1 MSKYWLHI
9 LLLMAIL
16 LLMSCR
22 RHRSYE
28 DDNLHIDTTST
39 VEEVQDSSIIQVPL
53 TGLEIP
59 AINDDAVPGK
69 ILKRDAY
76 TTCYNHDT
84 RCPNW
89 VAWVLTR
96 EKAQG
101 TTEKKIWY
109 DENGNAIGITCFNTD
124 MVRRGYIYDTEA
136 DQPRPELDDWDALP
150 VGMSH
155 GHMCPAMDSK
165 MSPAA
170 MTQSFL
176 LTNLC
181 VQAEKLN
188 TGSWQ
193 KLERKCHDLAIKY
206 GCLYIVAGPV
216 FNNMQPSAYMGEIAI
231 PDAFY
236 KVVLCMEGSPKTIGF
251 IYDNTNDPH
260 NMQDA
265 VRTVDQI
272 EEITGINFF
281 PHLPNDVEEKIES
294 HANLNEWQ

>member
-1 MSKYWLHI
+1 MSKSSLHI

-59 AINDDAVPGK
+59 AINDDAVPGQ
-69 ILKRDAY
+69 ILKREVY

-89 VAWVLTR
+89 VAWALTR

-109 DENGNAIGITCFNTD
+109 DDNGNAIGIADFNTD
-124 MVRRGYIYDTEA
+124 MVRRGYIYDAES
-136 DQPRPELDDWDALP
+136 DQPRPELDDWDVMP
-150 VGMSH
+150 EGMSH

-165 MSPAA
+165 MSPSA

-206 GCLYIVAGPV
+206 GCLYIVTGPV
-216 FNNMQPSAYMGEIAI
+216 FNNRHPSAFMGEIAI
-231 PDAFY
+231 PDAFF
-236 KVVLCMEGSPKTIGF
+236 KVVLCMVGIPKAIGF
-251 IYDNTNDPH
+251 IYYNTNDPH

-272 EEITGINFF
+272 EEITGFDF
-281 PHLPNDVEEKIES
+281 YPQLPDNIENEIES
-294 HANLNEWQ
+294 KANLNEWQ

>member
-1 MSKYWLHI
+1 MKGTQIII
-9 LLLMAIL
+9 LLCFIVVSAMF
-16 LLMSCR
+16 CTNCK
-22 RHRSYE
+22 RHRPVPNDEGNKDIVQVVDSP
-28 DDNLHIDTTST
+28 L
-39 VEEVQDSSIIQVPL
+39 VEVIQD
-53 TGLEIP
+53 LEIP
-59 AINDDAVPGK
+59 FIEGDTPRQ
-69 ILKRDAY
+69 IIRREAY
-76 TTCYNHDT
+76 TTCYNRDT

-101 TTEKKIWY
+101 ETEKKIWY
-109 DENGNAIGITCFNTD
+109 DDNGNAIGINNFSDD
-124 MVRRGYIYDTEA
+124 MVKGGGGYIYDAEA
-136 DQPRPELDDWDALP
+136 EMPRPELKDWDDMP
-150 VGMSH
+150 DGMSH
-155 GHMCPAMDSK
+155 GHMCPAMDCK

-193 KLERKCHDLAIKY
+193 KLERKCHDLAIKC
-206 GCLYIVAGPV
+206 GCLYIVAGPI
-216 FNNMQPSAYMGEIAI
+216 FNNRNPSAYMGEIAI

-236 KVVLCMEGSPKTIGF
+236 KVVLCMEGTPKAIGF
-251 IYDNTNDPH
+251 IYDNTNESH

-272 EEITGINFF
+272 EELTGIDFF
-281 PHLPNDVEEKIES
+281 PQLPNKIEDVVES
-294 HANLNEWQ
+294 QADLNDWQ

>member
-1 MSKYWLHI
+1 MIVSRVKIFVFTVLLSTALALGTISCSKCSRPPI
-9 LLLMAIL
+9 PPK
-16 LLMSCR
+16 
-22 RHRSYE
+22 E
-28 DDNLHIDTTST
+28 DADTIPKPI
-39 VEEVQDSSIIQVPL
+39 EEIVQD
-53 TGLEIP
+53 LEIP
-59 AINDDAVPGK
+59 FISDSVSYQ
-69 ILKRDAY
+69 IIRREAY

-101 TTEKKIWY
+101 KTEKKIWY
-109 DENGNAIGITCFNTD
+109 DESGNAIGISDFNTD

-136 DQPRPELDDWDALP
+136 EEPRPELNDWDVMP
-150 VGMSH
+150 EGMSH

-206 GCLYIVAGPV
+206 GCLYIIAGPV
-216 FNNMQPSAYMGEIAI
+216 FNNRRPSAYMGEIAI

-236 KVVLCMEGSPKTIGF
+236 KVVLCMEGSPKAIGF
-251 IYDNTNDPH
+251 IYDNTNDSH

-272 EEITGINFF
+272 EEITGIDFF
-281 PHLPNDVEEKIES
+281 QLLPNDVEEEIES
-294 HANLNEWQ
+294 HANLNDWQ

>member
-1 MSKYWLHI
+1 MKRPQIII
-9 LLLMAIL
+9 LICFIVVSALF
-16 LLMSCR
+16 CTNCK
-22 RHRSYE
+22 RHRPDPNDEGIKDSVQVV
-28 DDNLHIDTTST
+28 DSPP
-39 VEEVQDSSIIQVPL
+39 VEVIQD
-53 TGLEIP
+53 LEIP
-59 AINDDAVPGK
+59 FIEGDTPRQ
-69 ILKRDAY
+69 IIRREAY
-76 TTCYNHDT
+76 TTCYNRVT

-109 DENGNAIGITCFNTD
+109 DDNGNAIGINNFSDD
-124 MVRRGYIYDTEA
+124 MVKGGGGYIYDAEA
-136 DQPRPELDDWDALP
+136 EMPRPELKDWDDMP
-150 VGMSH
+150 DGMSH
-155 GHMCPAMDSK
+155 GHMCPAMDCK

-181 VQAEKLN
+181 AQAEKLN

-216 FNNMQPSAYMGEIAI
+216 FNNRLPSAFMGKIGI

-236 KVVLCMEGSPKTIGF
+236 KVVLCMEGSPKAIGF

-265 VRTVDQI
+265 VHTVDQI
-272 EEITGINFF
+272 EELTGIDFF
-281 PHLPNDVEEKIES
+281 PLLPNNVEDDIEG
-294 HANLNEWQ
+294 HANLNDWQ

>member
-1 MSKYWLHI
+1 
-9 LLLMAIL
+9 MAIL

-59 AINDDAVPGK
+59 AINDDAVPGQ
-69 ILKRDAY
+69 ILKREVY

-109 DENGNAIGITCFNTD
+109 DENGCAIGISDFAED
-124 MVRRGYIYDTEA
+124 MVRGGYIYDAEA
-136 DQPRPELDDWDALP
+136 DEPRPELKDWIDRP
-150 VGMSH
+150 DNMSH
-155 GHMCPAMDSK
+155 GHMCPAMDCK
-165 MSPAA
+165 ISPAA

-181 VQAEKLN
+181 VQADNLN
-188 TGSWQ
+188 QGSWRQ
-193 KLERKCHDLAIKY
+193 LEIKCHDLAIKC

-216 FNNMQPSAYMGEIAI
+216 FHNGQPSAYMGKSRIAI

-236 KVVLCMEGSPKTIGF
+236 KVVLCMEGNPKAIGF
-251 IYDNTNDPH
+251 VYANTNDKH

-272 EEITGINFF
+272 EELTGIDFF
-281 PHLPNDVEEKIES
+281 PILPDDMENEIES
-294 HANLNEWQ
+294 HANLNDWQ

>member
-1 MSKYWLHI
+1 MTRFFL
-9 LLLMAIL
+9 
-16 LLMSCR
+16 
-22 RHRSYE
+22 
-28 DDNLHIDTTST
+28 
-39 VEEVQDSSIIQVPL
+39 SIICFFLICCFNSCKPHRERRVTSQTDSAPISENASKADSLESVYPD
-53 TGLEIP
+53 LEIP
-59 AINDDAVPGK
+59 YMADSVPRQ
-69 ILKRDAY
+69 IIRREAY
-76 TTCYNHDT
+76 ITCYNHDT

-89 VAWVLTR
+89 VAWALTR

-109 DENGNAIGITCFNTD
+109 DDNGNAIGIADFNTD
-124 MVRRGYIYDTEA
+124 MVRRGYIFDAEA
-136 DQPRPELDDWDALP
+136 DQPRPELDDWDVMP
-150 VGMSH
+150 EGMSH

-165 MSPAA
+165 MSPSA

-206 GCLYIVAGPV
+206 GCLYIVTGPV
-216 FNNMQPSAYMGEIAI
+216 FNNRHPSAFMGEIAI
-231 PDAFY
+231 PDAFF
-236 KVVLCMEGSPKTIGF
+236 KVVLCMVGTPKAIGF
-251 IYDNTNDPH
+251 IYYNTNDPH

-272 EEITGINFF
+272 EEITGFDF
-281 PHLPNDVEEKIES
+281 YPQLPDNIENEIES
-294 HANLNEWQ
+294 KANLNEWQ